1 MTKEDEIEV
10 LNMLLDIVSEARWS
24 HTSRGDYHAANA
36 LDAFWDA
43 IYKYRTKAFND
54 TLKGG
59 D

>member
-1 MTKEDEIEV
+1 MTKEDKIEA
-10 LNMLLDIVSEARWS
+10 LNMFLDIVSEARWS

-43 IYKYRTKAFND
+43 IYKYRTNVFND